1 MGKGEVMKR
10 KLEKYMV
17 SKRKKE
23 VKKKRYCF
31 PRLISWVKV
40 RWGEN
45 SGALIL
51 ESSTTVVTLLHG
63 PTPS

>member
-10 KLEKYMV
+10 KLEKYKV
-17 SKRKKE
+17 FQRRKGGKKE
-23 VKKKRYCF
+23 
-31 PRLISWVKV
+31 KV
-40 RWGEN
+40 LFSKVNFLGKGEVGEN